1 MVIYYFLM
9 LDMIISFFGSISM
22 KKNKNNV
29 KTLITAFVILAAVTF
44 SSVFTA
50 LKFQEPVSY
59 SEDVILYDI
68 WESSVITESL
78 SDETVVEE
86 TEAAETSVLETA
98 VNTAASSAP
107 RSFDTESDIN
117 SDSETNTTILL
128 ETETVAVTEQT
139 ENKRLIN
146 INTATAEEL
155 QQLNGIGPVIAE
167 RIVEYAQ
174 TLGFKSIEEIKN
186 VKGIGEKKFEAIKD
200 KITV

>member
-1 MVIYYFLM
+1 
-9 LDMIISFFGSISM
+9 MIISFFGSISM

>member
-1 MVIYYFLM
+1 
-9 LDMIISFFGSISM
+9 M

-117 SDSETNTTILL
+117 SDSGAHTTILS
-128 ETETVAVTEQT
+128 ETEAVTEQT

>member
-1 MVIYYFLM
+1 
-9 LDMIISFFGSISM
+9 M

-29 KTLITAFVILAAVTF
+29 KTLTTVFVILVAAAF

-59 SEDVILYDI
+59 SKGEISYDDM
-68 WESSVITESL
+68 WETGAITESI
-78 SDETVVEE
+78 SAETVVIAEP
-86 TEAAETSVLETA
+86 EAKTTA
-98 VNTAASSAP
+98 VSATDEIFSVSSAYQIL
-107 RSFDTESDIN
+107 DKGSDIN
-117 SDSETNTTILL
+117 SDSETHTNILS
-128 ETETVAVTEQT
+128 ETEAVTEQT

>member
-1 MVIYYFLM
+1 
-9 LDMIISFFGSISM
+9 M

-59 SEDVILYDI
+59 SKSEISYDDM
-68 WESSVITESL
+68 W
-78 SDETVVEE
+78 E
-86 TEAAETSVLETA
+86 TEAITEPISVETVAIAEPEEKKTA
-98 VNTAASSAP
+98 VSATEEIFSVSSAY
-107 RSFDTESDIN
+107 SAYQILDKESDIN
-117 SDSETNTTILL
+117 SDSGAHTTILS

>member
-1 MVIYYFLM
+1 M

>member
-1 MVIYYFLM
+1 
-9 LDMIISFFGSISM
+9 M

-128 ETETVAVTEQT
+128 ETDTVAVTEQT